1 MQNLTDLRRRL
12 EAGKLKSRDLVET
25 CLERIADTGGE
36 GARAFLT
43 VHADSARAVADL
55 VDEARKRG
63 LPLAPFAG
71 VPISI
76 KDLYDV
82 KGEVTRAGSHVL
94 DDAPPATADA
104 DAVTALRRAGFVIVG
119 KTNMTEF
126 AYSGLGVN
134 PHFGTPLSPFERHVG
149 RVPGGSTS
157 GGAVAVADGMTPA
170 TLGSDTGGSTRIPA
184 AFCGIVGFKPTTRRL
199 SKRGAFPLSTTLDSV
214 GPMATSVSCCAVL
227 DSVLSGGAGADE
239 DSFPEAGLRLGV
251 IEGYVDEGLDPE
263 VAAAFSAALT
273 RLSQRGVRLSP
284 VKLPELLELP
294 EINRKG
300 GLVGAEAWAV
310 HRPYFEPRKAFYDPW
325 VRARIEAF
333 GANQS
338 AADYIDL
345 LNARARVIAAI
356 DVRTRGFDALVTPT
370 VAVIPPTMASVKDPE
385 AARAIN
391 FRCLRNANFV
401 NFLDRTAI
409 TIPCHRPGEA
419 PVGLMLVGETLGD
432 RRLLSIAR
440 GLEGAIRAG

>member
-1 MQNLTDLRRRL
+1 MQNLIDLRRRL
-12 EAGKLKSRDLVET
+12 EAGKIKSRDLVES
-25 CLERIADTGGE
+25 CLERIADAGGE
-36 GARAFLT
+36 GARTFLT
-43 VHADSARAVADL
+43 IYAESARAEADL
-55 VDEARKRG
+55 VDEARRRH
-63 LPLAPFAG
+63 LPLPPFAG

-94 DDAPPATADA
+94 DEAAPAVADA

-184 AFCGIVGFKPTTRRL
+184 AFCGIVGFKPTTRRI
-199 SKRGAFPLSTTLDSV
+199 SKRGAIPLSTTLDSV

-251 IEGYVDEGLDPE
+251 IEGYVDEGLDAE

-273 RLSQRGVRLSP
+273 RLSQRGVRLVP
-284 VKLPELLELP
+284 VRLPELLELP
-294 EINRKG
+294 QINRKG
-300 GLVGAEAWAV
+300 GLVGAEAWAW
-310 HRPYFEPRKAFYDPW
+310 HRPHIEARKAFYDPW
-325 VRARIEAF
+325 VRDRIETF
-333 GANQS
+333 GAGQS

-345 LNARARVIAAI
+345 LHARARVIASVDA
-356 DVRTRGFDALVTPT
+356 RTRGFDALVAPT
-370 VAVIPPTMASVKDPE
+370 VAVIPPTLDSVKDPE

-391 FRCLRNANFV
+391 FRCLRNASFV

-419 PVGLMLVGETLGD
+419 PVGFMLVGETLGD

>member
-126 AYSGLGVN
+126 A
-134 PHFGTPLSPFERHVG
+134 
-149 RVPGGSTS
+149 
-157 GGAVAVADGMTPA
+157 
-170 TLGSDTGGSTRIPA
+170 
-184 AFCGIVGFKPTTRRL
+184 
-199 SKRGAFPLSTTLDSV
+199 
-214 GPMATSVSCCAVL
+214 
-227 DSVLSGGAGADE
+227 
-239 DSFPEAGLRLGV
+239 
-251 IEGYVDEGLDPE
+251 
-263 VAAAFSAALT
+263 
-273 RLSQRGVRLSP
+273 
-284 VKLPELLELP
+284 
-294 EINRKG
+294 
-300 GLVGAEAWAV
+300 
-310 HRPYFEPRKAFYDPW
+310 
-325 VRARIEAF
+325 
-333 GANQS
+333 
-338 AADYIDL
+338 
-345 LNARARVIAAI
+345 
-356 DVRTRGFDALVTPT
+356 
-370 VAVIPPTMASVKDPE
+370 
-385 AARAIN
+385 
-391 FRCLRNANFV
+391 
-401 NFLDRTAI
+401 
-409 TIPCHRPGEA
+409 
-419 PVGLMLVGETLGD
+419 
-432 RRLLSIAR
+432 
-440 GLEGAIRAG
+440 